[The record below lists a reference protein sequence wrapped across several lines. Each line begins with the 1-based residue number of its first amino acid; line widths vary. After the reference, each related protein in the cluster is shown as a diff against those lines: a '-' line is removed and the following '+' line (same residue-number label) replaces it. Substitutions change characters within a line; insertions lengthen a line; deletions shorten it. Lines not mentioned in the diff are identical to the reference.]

1 MAIRGDIKQEN
12 RVDSLLQTF
21 SGGMRRNVDAASLE
35 ENEYV
40 LGQNVRVRDGYVVPT
55 KSPTDLTNTLPEGI
69 KQGLYGYDSVLV
81 VFSKGKAYG
90 RDFSDPIGQFNLVN
104 GFQMS
109 EDVDRVYAQDVPAS
123 WMNFERKLSD
133 GTDINSAINFLSTI
147 AGTPA
152 ALVCQDGVNQ
162 PRLIFSIG
170 NGRAAKTF
178 QEWNNSNLEQLDT
191 REYVPIGKQM
201 MYHPDGILFIVSPD
215 GKELYRSV
223 TGRPL
228 DFVIAIDPN
237 GNKLSP
243 LSSGKPEAS
252 RMAYNLDYQPI
263 TAIFNVNS
271 TPRRDVEASGFFV
284 STNKRSW
291 LVFPDYSQTPFNEP
305 LFANQPIFS
314 TGALNQD
321 SVWEALGQNGIIT
334 EAGPMTFDGIAN
346 TQTEGKNSPFYY
358 PVAKL
363 FQRVIQTITCVG
375 RFDDYTLFAVNT
387 IYGYGILVYDNL
399 AQIFVSFDQYPEIVG
414 VIKQFAEIKVNGVKR
429 LFCITDEGELFEL
442 FSGNTPTWHLYTREA
457 QIGNSEVELILRR
470 VRVTLANVP
479 GSGTLTIR
487 EFINRKPGQAR
498 NKTISPNITSNA
510 LPITLPFGDSKVDN
524 LTYTLERPL
533 KGDKVGVLISGDF
546 DCELQKIHLIVE
558 GDEQSTT
565 DEEQGRIHSHIRG
578 NL

>member
-1 MAIRGDIKQEN
+1 MATRGDIKPEE
-12 RVDSLLQTF
+12 RLDSSLQSF
-21 SGGMRRNVDAASLE
+21 SGGMRRNVDASMLE
-35 ENEYV
+35 ENQY
-40 LGQNVRVRDGYVVPT
+40 LYGKNLRVRDGYVIPT
-55 KSPTDLTNTLPEGI
+55 KSPTDLTNTLPEGL
-69 KQGLYGYDSVLV
+69 KQGIYGYDSILV
-81 VFSKGKAYG
+81 VFNKGKAYG
-90 RDFSDPIGQFNLVN
+90 RDFSDPIGQFNEVF

-109 EDVDRVYAQDVPAS
+109 EIVDRIYAQDVPAS
-123 WMNFERKLSD
+123 WMNFERKLSN
-133 GTDINSAINFLSTI
+133 GTDINSDITLLSTI

-152 ALVCQDGVNQ
+152 ALICQDGINQ

-178 QEWNNSNLEQLDT
+178 EEWNNSNLEQQDT
-191 REYVPIGKQM
+191 REYVPIGLQM

-237 GNKLSP
+237 GDKLEP

-271 TPRRDVEASGFFV
+271 TPRRDIEASGFFV
-284 STNKRSW
+284 STSKRSW
-291 LVFPDYSQTPFNEP
+291 LVFPDYSQTPYNEP
-305 LFANQPIFS
+305 LFANQPIFG
-314 TGALNQD
+314 TGSLNQD

-358 PVAKL
+358 QVAKL
-363 FQRVIQTITCVG
+363 FSGVTQTTTCVG

-399 AQIFVSFDQYPEIVG
+399 AQIFVSFDQYSEITG

-429 LFCITDEGELFEL
+429 VFCITTEDELFEL
-442 FSGNTPTWHLYTREA
+442 FSGNTAPWSLYTREA
-457 QIGNSEVELILRR
+457 SVGNSELELILRR
-470 VRVTLANVP
+470 VRVTLGNVP
-479 GSGTLTIR
+479 VGGILTVK
-487 EFINRKPGQAR
+487 EFVNRKPGQTR
-498 NKTISPNITSNA
+498 DRTIEANITSNS
-510 LPITLPFGDSKVDN
+510 LPITPPFGDAKVDN
-524 LTYTLERPL
+524 ITYTLEVPL
-533 KGDKVGVLISGDF
+533 KGEKVGVFISGDF
-546 DCELQKIHLIVE
+546 DCELQRIQLVVE
-558 GDEQSTT
+558 ADEQPTT
-565 DEEQGRIHSHIRG
+565 DEEKGRIHSNLRG
-578 NL
+578 DI